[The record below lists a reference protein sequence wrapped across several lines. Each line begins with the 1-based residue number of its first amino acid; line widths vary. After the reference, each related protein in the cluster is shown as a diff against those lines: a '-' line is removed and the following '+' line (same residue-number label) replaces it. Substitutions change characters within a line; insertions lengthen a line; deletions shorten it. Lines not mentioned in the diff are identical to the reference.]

1 MAARWHGVPVIDDAA
16 GQVTGW
22 ARTDFGLD
30 LTDLDEVTHGADQ
43 HARLWRAHAADGTR
57 YAVKLSGGG
66 TPAGLVVAA
75 HLAAQKVPG
84 VPAPLHTHDGRLYGD
99 HGGHRLS
106 VVPWVSDL
114 RALDGPMTDAHW
126 RAYGELLAAVHA
138 VPVTDELVRL
148 LPPGGAA
155 YPEIVAATRATAERL
170 RAPGPADPAG
180 PPVAELAALWSAM
193 ADRVSTLTGAMERL
207 DANRGDRPVVVCHGD
222 PHLGN
227 LLLGPN
233 GQVWLIDW
241 DDAVLAPPECDL
253 MFVTDGVL
261 AFAPITT
268 GQRAAVLAGYGRVHI
283 EPARLAWFL
292 AVRALDDLTDWTRQA
307 LDPDVDAA
315 GRARAAR
322 IVRGLV
328 SPVGLVTLADAAL
341 RSLDRPH

>member
-1 MAARWHGVPVIDDAA
+1 MIEDAT
-16 GQVTGW
+16 GLVTGW
-22 ARTDFGLD
+22 IRTEFGLD
-30 LTDLDEVTHGADQ
+30 LARLDEVTHGADQ
-43 HARLWRAHAADGTR
+43 RARLWLAHTADGTR

-66 TPAGLVVAA
+66 TPAGLVVTA
-75 HLAAQKVPG
+75 HLAGQGVPG
-84 VPAPLHTHDGRLYGD
+84 IPAPLRTRDGRLYGD
-99 HGGHRLS
+99 REGHRLS
-106 VVPWVSDL
+106 VVPWVSDQ

-138 VPVTDELVRL
+138 VPVTDELLAL

-155 YPEIVAATRATAERL
+155 YPEIVATTRAMAERL
-170 RAPGPADPAG
+170 RDPGAADPAG
-180 PPVAELAALWSAM
+180 PSVAEMAAVWAASA
-193 ADRVSTLTGAMERL
+193 DWLSTLADGVERL
-207 DANRGDRPVVVCHGD
+207 ATVQRDRPVVVCHGD

-227 LLLGPN
+227 LLLGPQ

-261 AFAPITT
+261 AFAPITAE
-268 GQRAAVLAGYGRVHI
+268 QRVAVLTGYGRADVD
-283 EPARLAWFL
+283 PARLAWFL

-307 LDPDVDAA
+307 LDPDASAA
-315 GRARAAR
+315 DRGRAAR

-341 RSLDRPH
+341 RALDGSR